1 MKKFDDK
8 AKKPNALD
16 KVKNIYSASGR
27 ILTWQIHSTSRR
39 DHDRDFRHA
48 A

>member
-1 MKKFDDK
+1 MKIFDDQ

-27 ILTWQIHSTSRR
+27 ILTL
-39 DHDRDFRHA
+39 A
-48 A
+48 NPLY